1 MDNTPVKM
9 RVITRFVM
17 DNRTGN
23 IEHEDYYFYEGEVAK
38 AGNFVSHAFKAVAK
52 VVASVAKYVVPIV
65 ASVYLGPI
73 AGGAIAGIVSGGGI
87 KGALMG
93 AALGGLAQGASS
105 GVFGQTVQN
114 ATNAVGNTI
123 NSGINSVTGG
133 INSALGTSIPQ
144 LGELGGAA
152 GGTGINLANAPSGGP
167 GINLA
172 NAPLGGAGITGNA
185 FGNGVG
191 QLGGVLGGAAATGI
205 SASAIPTPGLDA
217 STASTG
223 GATGTTTGGVAG
235 TAPNLTSAVQ
245 GANIGAT
252 GGAPSVT
259 GSSGLG
265 APAPTAVSGGN
276 LPIDSA
282 TTGGGFNYTSGQATD
297 TTTGGAGTVSGGAT
311 GGDVVSGTGT
321 GAGGTG
327 VNLGTASDTG
337 GGGGFNYNP
346 TQATTGATTSPY
358 SLATQGS
365 TQGALGATTIG
376 GETPASS
383 TVGDFL
389 GKAGSSILDTASK
402 NIFPL
407 GMLAYQAANK
417 PAIPPQLDSVTQNAA
432 LAGTTGTNLIDTSTK
447 GIVTSG
453 QQSNI
458 NMWTMQAKAQVKD
471 YYARQGLSGSS
482 MEASALANVDMQASN
497 QVQAIIQQNLTQG
510 LTALGASNTGNTAVA
525 NAVLTSNNQVS
536 DLMARLAAATG
547 SSAGQATNK
556 TGTA

>member
-1 MDNTPVKM
+1 MGVSA
-9 RVITRFVM
+9 V
-17 DNRTGN
+17 
-23 IEHEDYYFYEGEVAK
+23 VA
-38 AGNFVSHAFKAVAK
+38 AVADA
-52 VVASVAKYVVPIV
+52 VTSVTVADVLTGAAV
-65 ASVYLGPI
+65 
-73 AGGAIAGIVSGGGI
+73 GGLVSG
-87 KGALMG
+87 
-93 AALGGLAQGASS
+93 
-105 GVFGQTVQN
+105 
-114 ATNAVGNTI
+114 
-123 NSGINSVTGG
+123 VTGG
-133 INSALGTSIPQ
+133 NILQGAAMGGLGGALSDIGGSLYNSATGV
-144 LGELGGAA
+144 GAA

-167 GINLA
+167 GIDYGNV
-172 NAPLGGAGITGNA
+172 PTGGAGITGNA

-191 QLGGVLGGAAATGI
+191 QLGGVLGGAGATGI

-252 GGAPSVT
+252 SGAPSVT

-282 TTGGGFNYTSGQATD
+282 TTGGGFNYTPGQATD
-297 TTTGGAGTVSGGAT
+297 TTIGGAGTVSGGAT
-311 GGDVVSGTGT
+311 GGDVVSGTGTGAGGTGAGGT

-389 GKAGSSILDTASK
+389 GKAGSTILGQAEK
-402 NIFPL
+402 N
-407 GMLAYQAANK
+407 
-417 PAIPPQLDSVTQNAA
+417 AIPLAIMGYSALNPPKLPTNLNSMSTNAQ
-432 LAGTTGTNLIDTSTK
+432 LAGTTGANLIDTSTK
-447 GIVTSG
+447 GIVTPG

-458 NMWTMQAKAQVKD
+458 NMWTMQAKAQVLD
-471 YYARQGLSGSS
+471 YYSRQGLSGSS

-497 QVQAIIQQNLTQG
+497 QVQTIIQQNLTQG
-510 LTALGASNTGNTAVA
+510 LTALGASNTGNSAVA
-525 NAVLTSNNQVS
+525 NATIANNTAVETM
-536 DLMARLAAATG
+536 MANLAKATG
-547 SSAGQATNK
+547 SSAGQATNP

>member
-1 MDNTPVKM
+1 MGVSA
-9 RVITRFVM
+9 V
-17 DNRTGN
+17 
-23 IEHEDYYFYEGEVAK
+23 VA
-38 AGNFVSHAFKAVAK
+38 AVADA
-52 VVASVAKYVVPIV
+52 VTSVTVADVLTGAAV
-65 ASVYLGPI
+65 
-73 AGGAIAGIVSGGGI
+73 GGLVSG
-87 KGALMG
+87 
-93 AALGGLAQGASS
+93 
-105 GVFGQTVQN
+105 
-114 ATNAVGNTI
+114 
-123 NSGINSVTGG
+123 VTGG
-133 INSALGTSIPQ
+133 NILQGAAMGGLGGALSDIGGSLYNSATGV
-144 LGELGGAA
+144 GAA

-167 GINLA
+167 GIDYGNV
-172 NAPLGGAGITGNA
+172 PTGGAGITGNA

-191 QLGGVLGGAAATGI
+191 QLGGVLGGAGATGI

-252 GGAPSVT
+252 SGAPSVT

-276 LPIDSA
+276 LPIDTA
-282 TTGGGFNYTSGQATD
+282 TTGGGFNYTPGQATD
-297 TTTGGAGTVSGGAT
+297 TTIGGAGTVSGGAT
-311 GGDVVSGTGT
+311 GGAGT

-389 GKAGSSILDTASK
+389 GKAGSTILGQAEK
-402 NIFPL
+402 N
-407 GMLAYQAANK
+407 
-417 PAIPPQLDSVTQNAA
+417 AIPLAIMGYSALNPPKLPTNLNSMSTNAQ
-432 LAGTTGTNLIDTSTK
+432 LAGTTGTNLINDSTL
-447 GIVTSG
+447 GTVTPG

-458 NMWTMQAKAQVKD
+458 NMWTQQAKAQVLD
-471 YYARQGLSGSS
+471 YYSRQGLSGSS
-482 MEASALANVDMQASN
+482 MEASALANVDQQASN
-497 QVQAIIQQNLTQG
+497 QVQAIIQQNLTEG
-510 LTALGASNTGNTAVA
+510 LTALGASNTGNSAVA
-525 NAVLTSNNQVS
+525 NATIANNTAVETM
-536 DLMARLAAATG
+536 MANLAKATG
-547 SSAGQATNK
+547 SSAGQATNP